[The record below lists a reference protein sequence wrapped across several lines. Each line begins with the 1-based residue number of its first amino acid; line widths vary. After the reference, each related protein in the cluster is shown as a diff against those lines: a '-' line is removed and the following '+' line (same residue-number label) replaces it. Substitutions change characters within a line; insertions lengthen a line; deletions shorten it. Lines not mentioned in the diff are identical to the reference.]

1 MPLFVLKCEIEE
13 SRINILETSI
23 NIETINTVLAIKLNK
38 ELADISIEYKEPM
51 YNYNKEIE
59 SLIDASNVEEIM
71 NLYYSKLQEYIEL
84 SKEDIKSINKLNKK
98 YHFNEEFVVSLD
110 VIADEAIKYIKED
123 IELELKLIN
132 NNGYIPNL
140 LDKYLNGSLDKK
152 DLNDLNY
159 TKIYRGNYINK
170 EGYGVGENQYKIINT
185 IEDNDLIAIEGPP
198 GTGKTSL
205 LKEIIANKI
214 VKRADLLLKNWNKN
228 FSEIKRN
235 NSVTYFE
242 LEGFNNNDNI
252 VKSIV
257 VSSKNGEAI
266 ENVGTEI
273 DKQIK
278 YMYPVARQYK
288 RTNTVGGKKQK
299 EIQKY
304 KGIICLPL
312 GKQDN
317 VQDFKDFLYQKFIPM
332 LEKIQSKKN
341 IEQISNR
348 IKENYKNQCK
358 KVDDY
363 ENLINSFKNI
373 KDWNKYFYNIKI
385 SHKKS
390 NIRNDELKIK
400 NIQQIFEEDKILK
413 EEKMAELESR
423 KRKIDIKKKDNEK
436 EKRTIKNSLEN
447 VNDKIRNSKKIILEN
462 KSDIKYLKE
471 RENNFSKISK
481 NIFTKLLNFSEYRKN
496 KNTDFYGAINGKKLE
511 IDIENQ
517 KMSQYISEFS
527 KLEKDG
533 DEIEEKYNQ
542 LKKEY
547 EKTNVEYNKIAKEL
561 NEIRLIEKFN
571 QVDKRT
577 FWNYKNIIDMAG
589 RSTLND
595 LNQELFSAALKLN
608 EAYIIKH
615 SEEIIKNLKLFLPRE
630 ENSYI
635 CQKFYD
641 SSDFYSEDKQKA
653 IKNLWNTVFLC
664 FPVVTTTLDSFTKRC
679 FHLIPEYVD
688 LELIDEAGQIL
699 PHNFVSAAYRGKRA
713 FIVGDV
719 NQIEPIVKNINTDL
733 IQSQKNLSG
742 NLDNVKVETN
752 SVQSLANRN
761 TDI

>member
-423 KRKIDIKKKDNEK
+423 KRKIDIKKKKNP
-436 EKRTIKNSLEN
+436 IK
-447 VNDKIRNSKKIILEN
+447 
-462 KSDIKYLKE
+462 
-471 RENNFSKISK
+471 
-481 NIFTKLLNFSEYRKN
+481 
-496 KNTDFYGAINGKKLE
+496 
-511 IDIENQ
+511 
-517 KMSQYISEFS
+517 
-527 KLEKDG
+527 
-533 DEIEEKYNQ
+533 
-542 LKKEY
+542 
-547 EKTNVEYNKIAKEL
+547 
-561 NEIRLIEKFN
+561 
-571 QVDKRT
+571 
-577 FWNYKNIIDMAG
+577 
-589 RSTLND
+589 
-595 LNQELFSAALKLN
+595 
-608 EAYIIKH
+608 
-615 SEEIIKNLKLFLPRE
+615 
-630 ENSYI
+630 
-635 CQKFYD
+635 
-641 SSDFYSEDKQKA
+641 
-653 IKNLWNTVFLC
+653 
-664 FPVVTTTLDSFTKRC
+664 
-679 FHLIPEYVD
+679 
-688 LELIDEAGQIL
+688 
-699 PHNFVSAAYRGKRA
+699 
-713 FIVGDV
+713 
-719 NQIEPIVKNINTDL
+719 
-733 IQSQKNLSG
+733 
-742 NLDNVKVETN
+742 
-752 SVQSLANRN
+752 
-761 TDI
+761 